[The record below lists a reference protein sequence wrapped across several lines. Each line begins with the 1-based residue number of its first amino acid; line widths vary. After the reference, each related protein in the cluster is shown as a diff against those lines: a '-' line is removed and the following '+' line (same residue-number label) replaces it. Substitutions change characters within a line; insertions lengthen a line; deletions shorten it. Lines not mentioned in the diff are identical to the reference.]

1 MRKMRKKRSFRWQSR
16 QTLLYIH
23 GFIAWIAVGLALGVL
38 GGLVGAAFCHAIE
51 YVTLFRG
58 AHGWIVWLLPVGGL
72 LIVWLYGLR
81 GMHPTDTNGI
91 LLAIHSPS
99 AIPGATAPLIFGST
113 VVTHL
118 LGGSAGREGAALQLG
133 GVLGYRLGKLLKLQ
147 EKDIHLVVMCGMS
160 AVFAALFGSPL
171 TAAVFAIEVASV
183 GILHF
188 SAILPCLTSALT
200 AAYLARFLRAGAE
213 SFPLPEAFSFT
224 FGNVG
229 AVMHIAAACAV
240 VSILYCVALRRG
252 GRLWAKTLPDP
263 YLRAAA
269 GGLAVAVLTWALGT
283 SAYNGAGMDV
293 IAAAMAGR
301 ANWYDFLLKLLF
313 TVLTM
318 TSGYKGGEIV
328 PAMFIGA
335 TLGCVLGSLLGLP
348 AGLGAAVGLLG
359 MFCGSL
365 NCPLSSILL
374 GVELFGG
381 ANIQFFAIA
390 AAISYMLSANYG
402 LYKEQKIVYSKI
414 HPEYIDRYTD
424 F

>member
-1 MRKMRKKRSFRWQSR
+1 MNKERKSFRWHSR
-16 QTLLYIH
+16 QTMLYIH
-23 GFIAWIAVGLALGVL
+23 GFIAWIAVGLALGIL
-38 GGLVGAAFCHAIE
+38 GGLVGAAFCYAIQ
-51 YVTLFRG
+51 YATLFRTG
-58 AHGWIVWLLPVGGL
+58 HSWIIWLLPAGGL
-72 LIVWLYGLR
+72 LIVWLYGRR

-99 AIPGATAPLIFGST
+99 SIPGVTAPLIFTST
-113 VVTHL
+113 AITHL

-133 GVLGYRLGKLLKLQ
+133 GVLGYRLGKLLKLD
-147 EKDIHLVVMCGMS
+147 EKDIHLMVMCGMS

-200 AAYLARFLRAGAE
+200 AAYLAKFLGAGAE
-213 SFPLPEAFSFT
+213 SFPLPAAFPFT
-224 FGNVG
+224 FGTVG
-229 AVMHIAAACAV
+229 AVAAIAAACAV
-240 VSILYCVALRRG
+240 VSIFYCVALRRG
-252 GRLWAKTLPDP
+252 GRLWARAVPSP

-269 GGLAVAVLTWALGT
+269 GGLLVAVLTWALGIT
-283 SAYNGAGMDV
+283 AYNGAGMDV
-293 IAAAMAGR
+293 IAAAMTGQAR
-301 ANWYDFLLKLLF
+301 PEAFLLKLIF
-313 TVLTM
+313 TVITM

-335 TLGCVLGSLLGLP
+335 TLGCVLGAALGLP

-390 AAISYMLSANYG
+390 AAISYILSANYG

-414 HPEYIDRYTD
+414 HPVYIDRYTD

>member
-1 MRKMRKKRSFRWQSR
+1 MKRKRTTFRWQTR

-23 GFIAWIAVGLALGVL
+23 GFFAWVGVGLALGIL
-38 GGLVGAAFCHAIE
+38 GGLVGAAFCHAIK
-51 YVTLFRG
+51 YATLFRSG
-58 AHGWIVWLLPVGGL
+58 HSWIVWLLPAGGL

-99 AIPGATAPLIFGST
+99 TIPGATAPLIFGST

-133 GVLGYRLGKLLKLQ
+133 GVLGYRLGRLLKLN
-147 EKDIHLVVMCGMS
+147 EKDVHLVVMCGMS

-200 AAYLARFLRAGAE
+200 ASYLARFLGAE
-213 SFPLPEAFSFT
+213 TESFLLPAAFPFR
-224 FGNVG
+224 FGSVG
-229 AVMHIAAACAV
+229 AVMLIAAACAV

-252 GRLWAKTLPDP
+252 GKLWAKAVPNP

-283 SAYNGAGMDV
+283 TAYNGAGMDV
-293 IAAAMAGR
+293 IAAAMAGQS
-301 ANWYDFLLKLLF
+301 NWYDFLLKLIF
-313 TVLTM
+313 TVITM
-318 TSGYKGGEIV
+318 TSGFKGGEIV

-374 GVELFGG
+374 GVELFGA

-390 AAISYMLSANYG
+390 AAISFMLSANYG

-414 HPEYIDRYTD
+414 HPEFIDRYTD

>member
-1 MRKMRKKRSFRWQSR
+1 MNKDKKSFRWHTR

-23 GFIAWIAVGLALGVL
+23 GFLAWIGVGLALGIL
-38 GGLVGAAFCHAIE
+38 GGLVGAAFCYAIE
-51 YVTLFRG
+51 YATLFRAG
-58 AHGWIVWLLPVGGL
+58 HSYIIWLLPVGGL
-72 LIVWLYGLR
+72 LIVWLYGRR

-99 AIPGATAPLIFGST
+99 DIPDVTAPLIFGST
-113 VVTHL
+113 ALTHL

-133 GVLGYRLGKLLKLQ
+133 GVLGYRLGKLLKLD
-147 EKDIHLVVMCGMS
+147 EKDVHLVVMCGMS

-200 AAYLARFLRAGAE
+200 AAYLAKFLGAGAE
-213 SFPLPEAFSFT
+213 SFPLPAAFPFT

-229 AVMHIAAACAV
+229 SVMAIAAVCAV
-240 VSILYCVALRRG
+240 VSIFYCVALRRG
-252 GRLWAKTLPDP
+252 GKLWAKTLPNP

-283 SAYNGAGMDV
+283 TAYNGAGMDV
-293 IAAAMAGR
+293 IAAAMGGQ
-301 ANWYDFLLKLLF
+301 ANWYDFLLKLIF
-313 TVLTM
+313 TVITM

-374 GVELFGG
+374 GAELFGG

-390 AAISYMLSANYG
+390 AAISYMLSANFG

-414 HPEYIDRYTD
+414 HPVYINRYTD
-424 F
+424 S